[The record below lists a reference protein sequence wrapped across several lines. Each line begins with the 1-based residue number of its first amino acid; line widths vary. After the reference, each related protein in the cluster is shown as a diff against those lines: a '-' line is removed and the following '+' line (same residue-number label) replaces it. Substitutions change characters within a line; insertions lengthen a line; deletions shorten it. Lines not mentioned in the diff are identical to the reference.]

1 MLLLEKQLKK
11 KTILITM
18 KLVLVYLC
26 LLPTLKEKKHYF
38 LKVILYCQQDWIDAM
53 AVSYMLPAPCEQNPE
68 RHIFFFFFLSSG
80 SIHWYSVILHSNTG
94 YVLLFLSRFCSMR
107 RNSLKFRSLLCDR
120 VSTSVEFKIK

>member
-68 RHIFFFFFLSSG
+68 RHIFFFFFIIRKRTLVFCYPTFQYR
-80 SIHWYSVILHSNTG
+80 ICAFIFIKILFHEKKFSKVQ
-94 YVLLFLSRFCSMR
+94 VLVM
-107 RNSLKFRSLLCDR
+107 
-120 VSTSVEFKIK
+120 